1 MTNLKEK
8 LEEIQQQRF
17 ILAMKDHWE
26 IDDYSKDNTLALKE
40 KALEEVIKEEEEEK
54 R

>member
-8 LEEIQQQRF
+8 LKEVQQKRF

-26 IDDYSKDNTLALKE
+26 IDDYSKDNAL
-40 KALEEVIKEEEEEK
+40 ALEERTLEKAIKEEEEK

>member
-8 LEEIQQQRF
+8 LEEVQQKRF

-26 IDDYSKDNTLALKE
+26 IDDYSKNNALVLEERTLE
-40 KALEEVIKEEEEEK
+40 KAIKEEEEK